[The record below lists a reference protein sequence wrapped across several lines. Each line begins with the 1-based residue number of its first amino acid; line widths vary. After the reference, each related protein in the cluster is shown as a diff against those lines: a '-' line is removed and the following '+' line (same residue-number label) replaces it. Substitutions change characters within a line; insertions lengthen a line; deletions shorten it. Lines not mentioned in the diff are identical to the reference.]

1 MNVDQGVFSSLLSKR
16 GGSMDDVDADRR
28 LDEAEVVEEKESFDF
43 AAEEKRRLWRPAS
56 ARGLLGVGIGFKRP
70 WLLYRSP

>member
-28 LDEAEVVEEKESFDF
+28 LDAEVVEEKESFDF
-43 AAEEKRRLWRPAS
+43 ALEEMFRYHRNHRYNRVYNIQA
-56 ARGLLGVGIGFKRP
+56 
-70 WLLYRSP
+70 

>member
-1 MNVDQGVFSSLLSKR
+1 MNVDQGVFSLLLSKR

-43 AAEEKRRLWRPAS
+43 ALEEMFRYHRNHRYNRVYNIQA
-56 ARGLLGVGIGFKRP
+56 
-70 WLLYRSP
+70 

>member
-16 GGSMDDVDADRR
+16 GGSMDDVDADLR

-43 AAEEKRRLWRPAS
+43 ALEEMFRYHRYNRVYKVYNIQA
-56 ARGLLGVGIGFKRP
+56 
-70 WLLYRSP
+70 